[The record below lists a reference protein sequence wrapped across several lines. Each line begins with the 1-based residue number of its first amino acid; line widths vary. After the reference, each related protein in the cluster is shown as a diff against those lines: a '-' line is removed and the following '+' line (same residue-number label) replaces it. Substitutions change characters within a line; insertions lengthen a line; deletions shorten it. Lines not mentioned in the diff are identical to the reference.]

1 MNKIRKILPMLT
13 QTILLFIIIIDAGM
27 SIFSRNN
34 LSAIFINE
42 NYELKPLIMYYIRF
56 TIMVAIIFIIE
67 VKCKNNRKEVKKNEI
82 QKRN

>member
-1 MNKIRKILPMLT
+1 MLT
-13 QTILLFIIIIDAGM
+13 QTILLFIIIINAGM

-42 NYELKPLIMYYIRF
+42 NYELKPLIMYCIRF

-67 VKCKNNRKEVKKNEI
+67 AKCKNNRKEV
-82 QKRN
+82 

>member
-1 MNKIRKILPMLT
+1 MLT

>member
-34 LSAIFINE
+34 LSNLFINE
-42 NYELKPLIMYYIRF
+42 NYELKPLLMYCIRF

-67 VKCKNNRKEVKKNEI
+67 AKFKNNRKEVKK
-82 QKRN
+82 